1 VLKNNLKLT
10 LLNNI
15 DSHQQA
21 FEIAKKIQLE
31 NPIIKTI
38 TQQQVVTEPEALFY
52 KGTKVISENLNY
64 LNKKLIKLENDQF
77 NYDIILDKASF
88 SYLVSKSSSLY
99 ILVGLCLGFFLSL
112 LIIFLRNILMGN
124 EV

>member
-1 VLKNNLKLT
+1 MSQLFEKQTSQVSE
-10 LLNNI
+10 I
-15 DSHQQA
+15 D
-21 FEIAKKIQLE
+21 
-31 NPIIKTI
+31 T
-38 TQQQVVTEPEALFY
+38 
-52 KGTKVISENLNY
+52 
-64 LNKKLIKLENDQF
+64 NDQF